1 MKKFNY
7 IFDSNLIQSRL
18 MDFKSPERL
27 SLNHERFINAA
38 IVILIIPHKTKPY
51 DLVLIKR
58 TTRENDKRSGEMA
71 FPGGKFDQKLDND
84 YLDTALRELKEEMGI
99 RNSEVQII
107 GCIDDHITPKGYII
121 TPFIACTSKNQ
132 KIVKQETEVHEIL
145 KIPINFFAD
154 KQHYSEKIFH
164 VRGNLIALGTY
175 EYISPENRTK
185 YKIFGAT
192 AHCIVNY
199 IERVHMT
206 QLTTPGS
213 RRATIDDIKDNLAR

>member
-1 MKKFNY
+1 MKNLNFIFN
-7 IFDSNLIQSRL
+7 SNLIQSKL
-18 MDFKSPERL
+18 MDYRSSERL
-27 SLNHERFINAA
+27 SLHHEKFTNAA
-38 IVILIIPHKTKPY
+38 VVILIIPHKNKPY

-58 TTRENDKRSGEMA
+58 TTRENDKHSGEMA
-71 FPGGKFDQKLDND
+71 FPGGKFDQKLDSD
-84 YLDTALRELKEEMGI
+84 YLDTALRELKEELGI
-99 RNSEVQII
+99 PNSGVQII

-121 TPFIACTSKNQ
+121 TPFVAYTTKNQ

-164 VRGNLIALGTY
+164 VRGNLIGLGTY
-175 EYISPENRTK
+175 EYISPENKTK

-199 IERVHMT
+199 IERVHLT
-206 QLTTPGS
+206 KLTTPGS
-213 RRATIDDIKDNLAR
+213 RRATIDDIKDNIAR